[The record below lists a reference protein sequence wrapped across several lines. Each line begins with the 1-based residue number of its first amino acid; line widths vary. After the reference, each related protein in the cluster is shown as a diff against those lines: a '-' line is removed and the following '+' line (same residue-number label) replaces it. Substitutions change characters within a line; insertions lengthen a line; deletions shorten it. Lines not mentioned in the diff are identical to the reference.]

1 MFNPIIPDRN
11 QFSQDPG
18 GYSRSA
24 WMRWAFLVA
33 ANGGD
38 ADPDKP
44 PTSRDLKSPIL
55 WLAQAEAM
63 TQAAVVLVKSEP
75 RFENMPVPIR
85 GICDTQYCAVAL
97 MLVGYSLE
105 VCLKAM
111 ILLKDGVDAY
121 SEAEGGYQHHDLAKL
136 AGFIDYL
143 DNKDLAILEML
154 THFVYW
160 AGRYPDP
167 GRKYIGKHERIFELS
182 EQHEI
187 SARDLFQLA
196 AKVTGHVKSLVD

>member
-63 TQAAVVLVKSEP
+63 TPVSYTHLDVYKRQVIGGAGGKAQCGDDRHAERTCHRQMLLGHEP
-75 RFENMPVPIR
+75 VSYTHLDVYKRQFDR
-85 GICDTQYCAVAL
+85 
-97 MLVGYSLE
+97 
-105 VCLKAM
+105 
-111 ILLKDGVDAY
+111 
-121 SEAEGGYQHHDLAKL
+121 KL
-136 AGFIDYL
+136 PSCG
-143 DNKDLAILEML
+143 
-154 THFVYW
+154 THSTK
-160 AGRYPDP
+160 G
-167 GRKYIGKHERIFELS
+167 
-182 EQHEI
+182 
-187 SARDLFQLA
+187 
-196 AKVTGHVKSLVD
+196 